1 MTIRNRLSFL
11 FTGIVAA
18 TIFIFSFIIFVLS
31 ERNRQD
37 EFIARLQEKAVSS
50 VQLVTQMDDL
60 DGTFLQKFALN
71 SPNSNSFLDKEAVT
85 IYVDQNPNYPSV
97 FTSGEMQIPSL
108 HQYFVDIKTKKA
120 RHVMLDDGSEM
131 MGIYYANQGKN
142 YVAVAK
148 AIDQYGISKINN
160 LKRNL
165 LIASLLTCF
174 FSFLISLYYSR
185 RALKPINKIIKQ
197 VGNINFKNLSETIN
211 GGENKD
217 EIQQLAH
224 SFNTM
229 MGRLKNTFDAQKSF
243 VSNASHELRTPLTAM
258 NGQIEVAL
266 MKERKNEDY
275 QKILFSLK
283 EDIHEMTNL
292 SNSLLDLASVDS
304 GIASLNFENIRV
316 DEIIWQAQEEIS
328 QKRPTAKINID
339 FGNIPTDD
347 LDFMMPANEQ
357 LLKTAFKNLIDNG
370 CKYSDNE
377 EVTVKMYFEK
387 TTYKFEFINT
397 GKAIDQEDLGNLFIP
412 FYRSAKTLKV
422 KGHGIGLPLT
432 KKIVEMHKGK
442 IEVVSTLNE
451 ATKFLITFKI
461 P

>member
-11 FTGIVAA
+11 FTGIVTA
-18 TIFIFSFIIFVLS
+18 TILIFSFVIYILS

-37 EFIARLQEKAVSS
+37 EFIVRLQEKAVTS

-60 DGTFLQKFALN
+60 EGAFLQKFTQ
-71 SPNSNSFLDKEAVT
+71 SPPNSNSFLDNEAVT
-85 IYVDQNPNYPSV
+85 IYLDQNPKYPEI

-131 MGIYYANQGKN
+131 VGIYYANQGKN

-148 AIDQYGISKINN
+148 AIDQYGLSKISN

-165 LIASLLTCF
+165 FIASLLTCLV
-174 FSFLISLYYSR
+174 SFLISLYYSH
-185 RALKPINKIIKQ
+185 RALKPINKIIRQ
-197 VGNINFKNLSETIN
+197 VSNINFKNLSETIN
-211 GGENKD
+211 GGENED
-217 EIQQLAH
+217 EIQQLAN
-224 SFNTM
+224 SFNGM

-275 QKILFSLK
+275 HKILNSLK
-283 EDIHEMTNL
+283 EDIHEMTDL

-304 GIASLNFENIRV
+304 GIASLNFENIRI

-328 QKRPTAKINID
+328 QKRPNAKINID
-339 FGNIPTDD
+339 FGTIPTDD
-347 LDFMMPANEQ
+347 LDFLMPANEQ

-377 EVTVKMYFEK
+377 KVTVKMYFEK
-387 TTYKFEFINT
+387 NIYKFEFINT
-397 GKAIDQEDLGNLFIP
+397 GKAIEKEDLNNLFIP
-412 FYRSAKTLKV
+412 FYRSANTQKV

-432 KKIVEMHKGK
+432 KKIVELHNGK
-442 IEVVSTLNE
+442 IEVISTPNE
-451 ATKFLITFKI
+451 NTIFLITFKI
-461 P
+461 I